1 MATLKIW
8 NIEDELILFDE
19 SETIESL
26 DELLE
31 AFKEE
36 HDLFASGGL
45 EYDIK
50 ISVYDDL
57 LMRKDELEYENG
69 SIAGRYELKV

>member
-1 MATLKIW
+1 MATLKIY
-8 NIEDELILFDE
+8 NIEDEIVLEDE

-26 DELLE
+26 DELLD

-50 ISVYDDL
+50 ISVYDDV
-57 LMRKDELEYENG
+57 LMRKDELEDEQGNIVG
-69 SIAGRYELKV
+69 HYELKR

>member
-8 NIEDELILFDE
+8 NIEDEIVLEDE

-26 DELLE
+26 DELLD

-50 ISVYDDL
+50 ISVYDDV
-57 LMRKDELEYENG
+57 LMRKDELEDEQGNIVGHYKME
-69 SIAGRYELKV
+69 V